1 MKDIAL
7 ILAAAGEGSRFSGTA
22 APGEGSR
29 PKQCLDLLGMP
40 IYLWSVVAFGINP
53 QINRLVVVTRGD
65 LLAQF
70 DATIQN
76 FAFQNGLTDIYDRVR
91 LVEGGATRQES
102 VYLGLKSLES
112 EPPDYVLVHDAA
124 RPYICQ
130 DLINRVIASAIEY
143 GAALPAAPVTDT
155 IKEVEDGFIKSTL
168 DRSRLYRAQ
177 TPQAAAYAMLLRGH
191 QEARSRK
198 LEVTDDAAIIE
209 LLNEPVR
216 LVEAGVSNI
225 KITVAEDL
233 LNSRVLAEET
243 LGQINALIASKK

>member
-7 ILAAAGEGSRFSGTA
+7 ILAAAGEGSRFSSTA
-22 APGEGSR
+22 AA

-40 IYLWSVVAFGINP
+40 VYLWSVVAFGINP

-76 FAFQNGLTDIYDRVR
+76 FAFENGLSEIYERVR

-112 EPPDYVLVHDAA
+112 QPPDYVLVHDAA
-124 RPYICQ
+124 RPYISQ
-130 DLINRVIASAIEY
+130 ELIDRVISAAIEY

-155 IKEVEDGFIKSTL
+155 IKEIEDGFVKNTLQL

-177 TPQAAAYAMLLRGH
+177 TPQAAAYATLLRGH
-191 QEARSRK
+191 QEARSGK
-198 LEVTDDAAIIE
+198 IEVTDDAAIIE
-209 LLNEPVR
+209 MLNEPVR
-216 LVEAGVSNI
+216 LVEAGVSNV
-225 KITVAEDL
+225 KITVPEDL